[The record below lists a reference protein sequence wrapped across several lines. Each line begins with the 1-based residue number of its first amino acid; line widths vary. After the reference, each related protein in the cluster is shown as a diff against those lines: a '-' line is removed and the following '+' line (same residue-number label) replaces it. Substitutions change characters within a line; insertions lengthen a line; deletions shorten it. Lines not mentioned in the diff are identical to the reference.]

1 MDNNGQW
8 MTSLP
13 NELRNLPIINLAI
26 PGSHDTM
33 SYGIKSGA
41 KPAPDAE
48 RSTRCL
54 NIFFPCCVRRW
65 AKTQSSSIVEQ
76 LLLGVR
82 YFDLRVCQK
91 NDKFYFAHGLFAMEI
106 FEPLE
111 ELKHFLLSNKG
122 EVCIL
127 DFQHFYDINISQHSQ
142 LQNLLLQ
149 LFDPLLYTRTDGAI
163 TDFTLNRCSAL
174 DKQIFLI
181 YRRCPLPLPK
191 EFWPSNAWPTPW
203 PNVTS
208 IKKLE
213 TYLQKSL
220 QSRKPSQG
228 FVSQCVLTPSGKYIT
243 LRFFSSLRKTAKKVN
258 ERLKPWIEE
267 QTPGPFVDH
276 EQPTTNVFITDFT
289 SLDNGLFCKMVIG
302 LNYKIENQS
311 KIGDS

>member
-1 MDNNGQW
+1 MDDNGQW

-48 RSTRCL
+48 RSTRWL
-54 NIFFPCCVRRW
+54 NFFFPWCVRRW
-65 AKTQSSSIVEQ
+65 AKTQSSSVLEQ

-82 YFDLRVCQK
+82 YFDLRVCQN
-91 NDKFYFAHGLFAMEI
+91 NDKFFFAHGLFAMEI
-106 FEPLE
+106 FEPLG
-111 ELKHFLLSNKG
+111 ELKRFLLSNKG
-122 EVCIL
+122 EICIL
-127 DFQHFYDINISQHSQ
+127 DFQHFYDMNLSHHAQ
-142 LQNLLLQ
+142 LQKLLLE
-149 LFDPLLYTRTDGAI
+149 LFDSLLYTKFHGTI
-163 TDFTLNRCSAL
+163 TDFTLNRCSTL
-174 DKQIFLI
+174 GPQIFLI

-191 EFWPSNAWPTPW
+191 EFWPSNTWPTPW

-213 TYLQKSL
+213 TYLQQSL
-220 QSRKPSQG
+220 LSRKPSQG

-258 ERLKPWIEE
+258 KKLKPWIEE
-267 QTPGPFVDH
+267 QIPGPFLDN
-276 EQPTTNVFITDFT
+276 ESPKTNVFITDFT

-302 LNYKIENQS
+302 LNYKIENVS